1 MNKNDKKQS
10 MDWKEY
16 QALKEKAAQKKPVTI
31 PKPVQF
37 LLFSPIILMCLFG
50 IFYIPFLAIQ
60 SATSAKTATV
70 DHKADTK

>member
-1 MNKNDKKQS
+1 MGNDKKKP

-16 QALKEKAAQKKPVTI
+16 QALKEKEAQKKPFTI

-37 LLFSPIILMCLFG
+37 IIFSPVILVCLFG
-50 IFYIPFLAIQ
+50 IFYIPYLAFQ
-60 SATSAKTATV
+60 SATSTKTVSV